1 MLNTFKALQG
11 YHLDK
16 CEDKFAFP
24 VMRWMSGASENLPI
38 CEFANR
44 HFFKLKPKIIFSIL
58 SQCPKRGFLK
68 YPKKTKAKED
78 ESLEILRPYLKQLYG
93 WSDKELENNKAI
105 IDILI
110 NKPEFLQELNNKLGF
125 TKEECKKL
133 GISYKVEKYEFTAK
147 PTAKNLFSF

>member
-1 MLNTFKALQG
+1 MLNTFKALQSQ
-11 YHLDK
+11 HLLQ

-24 VMRWMSGASENLPI
+24 VMRWMSGAPENLAI

-44 HFFKLKPKIIFSIL
+44 HFFKLKPKILFSIL

-78 ESLEILRPYLKQLYG
+78 ETLEILRPYLKQLYG
-93 WSDKELENNKAI
+93 WSDKELATNSSIVELLT
-105 IDILI
+105 D
-110 NKPEFLQELNNKLGF
+110 KPEFLQELNQKLGF
-125 TKEECKKL
+125 SKEDCKKL

-147 PTAKNLFSF
+147 PAAKNLFSF